1 MPTTTETDELDSFVE
16 LGIPNWLAASHV
28 EARRL
33 WNNDII
39 PACLRA
45 RQARNRRHRSVEL
58 RRAARTV
65 YEAAWEMGGI
75 GELWDASLL
84 LDRCA
89 DMAGDALPL
98 DVDQIVCGGLA

>member
-1 MPTTTETDELDSFVE
+1 MPTDPTLELDSFVE
-16 LGIPNWLAASHV
+16 IGIPSWLAASHV

-45 RQARNRRHRSVEL
+45 RQARNRRHRAVEL
-58 RRAARTV
+58 HRAARTV
-65 YEAAWEMGGI
+65 YEAAWEIGGI
-75 GELWDASLL
+75 DELWDAFLL

-98 DVDQIVCGGLA
+98 KVDQIVCGGLA

>member
-1 MPTTTETDELDSFVE
+1 MDAVDTLDEIVRD
-16 LGIPNWLAASHV
+16 
-28 EARRL
+28 
-33 WNNDII
+33 
-39 PACLRA
+39 PAFFERA
-45 RQARNRRHRSVEL
+45 VFRTHQPARNRRHRSVEL

-98 DVDQIVCGGLA
+98 DVDQIVCGGPA